1 MHQYNSTM
9 GVCMSHF
16 WQEQEPWLPTNKH
29 QTRTNKVPWFVHVVH
44 APAKDGDLAGGTE
57 FECTKHQQHSF
68 CDFLPNEVAFHSLFS
83 WYMINTCCPAPNWW
97 ANWCDLYVFV
107 VCSFCS
113 FVPVCEGWKYTVSS
127 QSPIFAIEHSIRPSV
142 VSRLICHLV
151 AFQPAKARHSGGF
164 QNQQRCKQVFMNKI
178 HRVHKITPST
188 NHVHVIHPPHVH
200 LWTLM

>member
-1 MHQYNSTM
+1 MGHGHCVANLIKSEVSQILRGWPRNKKVLIPCDGAIPLRWEICWNYITHRRKPKTLMHQYNSTM

-29 QTRTNKVPWFVHVVH
+29 QTRTNKVPWFVHVVY

-113 FVPVCEGWKYTVSS
+113 FVQFV
-127 QSPIFAIEHSIRPSV
+127 
-142 VSRLICHLV
+142 
-151 AFQPAKARHSGGF
+151 KAE
-164 QNQQRCKQVFMNKI
+164 N
-178 HRVHKITPST
+178 
-188 NHVHVIHPPHVH
+188 
-200 LWTLM
+200 TLYLPRAQFLPLNTASALP

>member
-16 WQEQEPWLPTNKH
+16 WQEQEPRLPTNKH
-29 QTRTNKVPWFVHVVH
+29 QTRTNKVLWFVHVVH

-68 CDFLPNEVAFHSLFS
+68 CDFLPNEVAFQGLFS

-113 FVPVCEGWKYTVSS
+113 FVPVCEGWKY
-127 QSPIFAIEHSIRPSV
+127 IFPEPNF
-142 VSRLICHLV
+142 CHWT
-151 AFQPAKARHSGGF
+151 Q
-164 QNQQRCKQVFMNKI
+164 
-178 HRVHKITPST
+178 
-188 NHVHVIHPPHVH
+188 HPPFRSLSPDLSSCGISACESKTQWRVSKSAKVQAGVYE
-200 LWTLM
+200 